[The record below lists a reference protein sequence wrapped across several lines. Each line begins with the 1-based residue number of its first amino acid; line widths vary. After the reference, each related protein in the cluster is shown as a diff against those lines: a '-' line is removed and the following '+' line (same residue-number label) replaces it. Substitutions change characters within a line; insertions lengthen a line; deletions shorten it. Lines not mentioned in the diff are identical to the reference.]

1 MESSTM
7 TRQGGS
13 GRPNL
18 EGFPRGESG
27 DGNGESEVG
36 YHTQASLP
44 DEPTSAPGP
53 RKAQKRANFRGNKAT
68 ICRIMS
74 NLTQKEPKNKANFG
88 YDLTAAMRTSP
99 LQPENKANF
108 GFSPLPLR
116 ERGRGVRGGSSQRLR
131 RRLGAGAHSTLR
143 VSVKSCFKVVEPEV
157 KVAPKVSA

>member
-7 TRQGGS
+7 TRQGGG

-53 RKAQKRANFRGNKAT
+53 RKAQKRANFKGNKAT

-74 NLTQKEPKNKANFG
+74 NLTKKEPKNKANFG

-99 LQPENKANF
+99 LRPENKANF
-108 GFSPLPLR
+108 GFSPLPWR
-116 ERGRGVRGGSSQRLR
+116 ERGRGVEGWLGSTIAPQSWRRGSLDLEAQRQVVFQSR
-131 RRLGAGAHSTLR
+131 RA
-143 VSVKSCFKVVEPEV
+143 
-157 KVAPKVSA
+157 